1 MIISTLVGL
10 NGELNSL
17 QREFLIIKHYKN
29 KKYNIRVN
37 SIYLCIY
44 ILCTYVI
51 KIPHIKYTF
60 YNQKA
65 NSNLDQDTTFLEL

>member
-1 MIISTLVGL
+1 MIIRTLVGL

-44 ILCTYVI
+44 ILCTYII
-51 KIPHIKYTF
+51 K
-60 YNQKA
+60 
-65 NSNLDQDTTFLEL
+65 